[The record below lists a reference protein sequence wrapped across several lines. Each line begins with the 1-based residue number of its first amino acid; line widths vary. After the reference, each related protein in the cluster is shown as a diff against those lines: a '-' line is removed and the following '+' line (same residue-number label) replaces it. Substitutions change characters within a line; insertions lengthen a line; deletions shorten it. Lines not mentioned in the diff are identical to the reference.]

1 MRERFLAGA
10 FAFAV
15 TVVLSI
21 GILCVAGDARAADL
35 PKATQKAL
43 ADLKLD
49 ASVLDGLDAELNVP
63 QAWLDG
69 AKQEKE
75 VIVVGTW
82 EAKEFSTMTAP
93 FKERYPFVNLRY
105 NRGGT
110 TQRTMQVLVALAEGR
125 VIADVMTGIA
135 DATFEFKKM
144 KALADLRELPGFKN
158 LSSDLVA
165 ADGTWLAHKL
175 SFRCMAYNTTKVK
188 KEDLPKTWD
197 DLLTNPRW
205 RGGNLALS
213 NHADAWFLVLW
224 DSKGDKWGG
233 DFARRMFTEVK
244 PQRRT
249 EGMTAATSLTAAG
262 EFYANV
268 PAPEWVAEKLAKKGA
283 PIDYHCPSPVPI
295 TVSQVAMLD
304 KSTHKNGARLFIN
317 WLVSREGQIVQ
328 KSETLAVPVHK
339 ALQTKAFLPFADT
352 IIGKPE
358 LVRDDTVLGSDQNR
372 RMQDTWNGYW
382 MAHSGSD
389 PGPVG
394 KAAKED

>member
-10 FAFAV
+10 RTLAV
-15 TVVLSI
+15 TVVI
-21 GILCVAGDARAADL
+21 AVGAACVSGTAATAADL

-49 ASVLDGLDAELNVP
+49 ASVLDGLDAELKVP

-69 AKQEKE
+69 AAKEKE

-82 EAKEFSTMTAP
+82 EPKEFSAMAAP

-175 SFRCMAYNTTKVK
+175 SFRCMAYNTNKVK
-188 KEDLPKTWD
+188 KEDLPKTWE
-197 DLLTNPRW
+197 DLLTNPLW
-205 RGGNLALS
+205 KGGNLALS

-224 DSKGDKWGG
+224 DSKGHTWGA

-249 EGMTAATSLTAAG
+249 EGMTAG
-262 EFYANV
+262 
-268 PAPEWVAEKLAKKGA
+268 
-283 PIDYHCPSPVPI
+283 
-295 TVSQVAMLD
+295 
-304 KSTHKNGARLFIN
+304 KS
-317 WLVSREGQIVQ
+317 VV
-328 KSETLAVPVHK
+328 
-339 ALQTKAFLPFADT
+339 
-352 IIGKPE
+352 
-358 LVRDDTVLGSDQNR
+358 
-372 RMQDTWNGYW
+372 
-382 MAHSGSD
+382 
-389 PGPVG
+389 
-394 KAAKED
+394 